1 MPKTHLAYGP
11 VYNKRVPCNGPISPV
26 DGEDA
31 IDWTSC
37 MVFKCIYGC
46 ERTSIPYELLKYHLV
61 EECP

>member
-11 VYNKRVPCNGPISPV
+11 VYSKRVPCNGPISPV